1 MIMSQ
6 NRLITAAAGS
16 GKTTFLVEEALKHH
30 TENVLITTYTQ
41 ANETEIKKRII
52 ARNGCIPG
60 NITVQ
65 TWFAF
70 LIQHGAKPF
79 QEPLYSK
86 EIKGL
91 QLVNCQ
97 ADRYAR
103 KENVSRYYFN
113 SSNRFYSD
121 KLASFVVECNIESS
135 GAVIDR
141 ISRIYSHM
149 FVDEVQD
156 LAGYDLD
163 IIKLLFESK
172 SDVILIGDPRQV
184 VYLTHLETR
193 NKKYRGRIEDYLRYE
208 CVKIKTE
215 IDTESLNVTFRNNP
229 AICSFSER
237 LFHNYGSIISNQM
250 TTTEHDGIYIVLK
263 PHVNA
268 YLEHFQPTQLRWDNR
283 TPTNSK
289 YPVYNMGESK
299 GMEFN
304 RVIIYPTKDIT
315 AWLKDNTS
323 SLSDGARAK
332 FYVAITRAKY
342 SVAIVCDSNFQ
353 CNDDTIQIWSQ

>member
-1 MIMSQ
+1 MSK

-16 GKTTFLVEEALKHH
+16 GKTTFLVKEALKHR

-41 ANETEIKKRII
+41 ANETEIKKKII
-52 ARNGCIPG
+52 DINGCIPE
-60 NITVQ
+60 NVTIL
-65 TWFAF
+65 TWFTF

-91 QLVNCQ
+91 QLVNYQ
-97 ADRYAR
+97 VDRYAR
-103 KENVSRYYFN
+103 KENVARYYFN

-121 KLASFVVECNIESS
+121 KLASFVVECNIGSS

-141 ISRIYSHM
+141 ISRIYSHVY
-149 FVDEVQD
+149 VDEIQD

-172 SDVILIGDPRQV
+172 SDVLLIGDPRQV

-193 NKKYRGRIEDYLRYE
+193 NKKYRGKIEEYLRYE
-208 CVKIKTE
+208 CKKIKPE

-229 AICSFSER
+229 AICSFSEK
-237 LFHNYGSIISNQM
+237 LFSDYGSIISNQ
-250 TTTEHDGIYIVLK
+250 TITTEHDGIYFVRK

-268 YLEHFQPTQLRWDNR
+268 YLEHFRPTQLRWDNR
-283 TPTNSK
+283 THIDSK
-289 YPVYNMGESK
+289 FPVHNMGESK

-315 AWLKDNTS
+315 AWLKDNTA

-342 SVAIVCDSNFQ
+342 SVAIICDPNFQ
-353 CNDDTIQIWSQ
+353 CSDDTIHFWVPD